1 MLTLAI
7 LCLAL
12 DSLPPTEADRVLRL
26 HVEAAG
32 GEAALRRIT
41 SRRSEGSLERH
52 GRGVPIVTL
61 QRAPNLVH
69 VETRFPRP
77 GTLRQGFD
85 GGTAWVLHPLQG
97 GRLLDAGESAAFAS
111 QAWLHPSLHLAETY
125 PLRRWLG
132 KETHE
137 GREVV
142 VLALGKREDALE
154 TWRFDAA
161 THRLLQIERKSEG
174 GPHGEVPVV
183 VRFEDYREVDGIVI
197 PFTVRTRVPLFETVL
212 RLDRVEHNVALD
224 EGLFQKP
231 F

>member
-111 QAWLHPSLHLAETY
+111 QAWLHPSLHL
-125 PLRRWLG
+125 
-132 KETHE
+132 
-137 GREVV
+137 
-142 VLALGKREDALE
+142 
-154 TWRFDAA
+154 
-161 THRLLQIERKSEG
+161 
-174 GPHGEVPVV
+174 VV

>member
-12 DSLPPTEADRVLRL
+12 DSMPSAEADRILRL
-26 HVEAAG
+26 HLEAAG

-41 SRRSEGSLERH
+41 SRRSQGTLERH
-52 GRGVPIVTL
+52 GHAVPVVTH

-69 VETRFPRP
+69 VETLFPRP

-85 GGTAWVLHPLQG
+85 GRTAWVLHPLQG
-97 GRLLDAGESAAFAS
+97 GRVLDARESATFAS
-111 QAWLHPSLHLAETY
+111 QAWLHPSLHLAEAY
-125 PLRRWLG
+125 PLRRWVG
-132 KETHE
+132 QEVHE

-142 VLALGKREDALE
+142 VLALGSREDALE
-154 TWRFDAA
+154 SWRFDAA
-161 THRLLQIERKSEG
+161 THRLLRIERKSDG
-174 GPHGEVPVV
+174 GPHGEVPVIV
-183 VRFEDYREVDGIVI
+183 TFEDYRAVDGIVI

-212 RLDRVEHNVALD
+212 RLDRVEHNRPLD